1 MIDQKLLSLGFHKQ
15 SPKSLANYN
24 PALFINNFIY
34 ISGQL
39 PLVNNKII
47 HKGKIGL
54 TIKKKEA
61 IKSIEIATSNLLWN
75 LYFVLNKNKLD
86 LNKLKTLNIKGYL
99 NTIDDFDDHSLL
111 FNVASDLII
120 KILGKKK
127 GMHTR
132 AVIGVSSL
140 PLNSPV
146 EIEGIFFVK

>member
-1 MIDQKLLSLGFHKQ
+1 MIDQKILSLGFHKQ

-24 PALFINNFIY
+24 PALLIQNHIY

-39 PLVNNKII
+39 PIVNNKMKY
-47 HKGKIGL
+47 KGKIGQ
-54 TIKKKEA
+54 TIKKNEA
-61 IKSIEIATSNLLWN
+61 IESIEIATSNLLWN

-86 LNKLKTLNIKGYL
+86 FNKLITINIKGYL
-99 NTIDDFDDHSLL
+99 NTIDDFNDHSLL
-111 FNVASDLII
+111 FNVASNLIV

-132 AVIGVSSL
+132 SVIGVNSL

-146 EIEGIFFVK
+146 EVEGIFFIK

>member
-24 PALFINNFIY
+24 PALLIQNHIY

-39 PLVNNKII
+39 PIVNNKMKY
-47 HKGKIGL
+47 KGKIGQ
-54 TIKKKEA
+54 TIKKNEA
-61 IKSIEIATSNLLWN
+61 IESIEIATSNLLWN

-86 LNKLKTLNIKGYL
+86 FNKLITINIKGYL
-99 NTIDDFDDHSLL
+99 NTIDDFNDHSLL
-111 FNVASDLII
+111 FNVASNLIV

-132 AVIGVSSL
+132 SVIGVNSL

-146 EIEGIFFVK
+146 EVEGIFFIK

>member
-24 PALFINNFIY
+24 SALLIQNHIY

-39 PLVNNKII
+39 PIVNNKMKY
-47 HKGKIGL
+47 KGKIGQ
-54 TIKKKEA
+54 TIKKNEA
-61 IKSIEIATSNLLWN
+61 IESIEIATSNLLWN
-75 LYFVLNKNKLD
+75 LYFVLNNNKLD
-86 LNKLKTLNIKGYL
+86 FNKLITINIKGYL

-111 FNVASDLII
+111 FNVASNLIV

-132 AVIGVSSL
+132 SVIGVNSL

-146 EIEGIFFVK
+146 EVEGIFFIK